1 MRSQI
6 EWFTF
11 ILSNIDSQ
19 NGQTALAIARG
30 MGHVH
35 MGVVE
40 LLESCTTV
48 STL

>member
-1 MRSQI
+1 MRSQNLI

-11 ILSNIDSQ
+11 ILSNIASQ
-19 NGQTALAIARG
+19 NRQTALAIAHG
-30 MGHVH
+30 MGH